1 MLQDAARFLQK
12 EADKWEDENNPIV
25 QVAKEM
31 SLQMEQ
37 MAEFCKGDGPVGV
50 RVWCTSTTF
59 SINITYVI
67 HDIMYMYMAWYRSNI
82 SFIFSEITIHTSIWS
97 IIGIIDYFP
106 QNHQDVVRVALAIA
120 DNGRKMKQFTDV
132 LAKHCVDQR

>member
-1 MLQDAARFLQK
+1 MTLCTCIWYGTEVISASFLVK
-12 EADKWEDENNPIV
+12 
-25 QVAKEM
+25 
-31 SLQMEQ
+31 
-37 MAEFCKGDGPVGV
+37 
-50 RVWCTSTTF
+50 
-59 SINITYVI
+59 Y
-67 HDIMYMYMAWYRSNI
+67 
-82 SFIFSEITIHTSIWS
+82 TIHTSIWS

>member
-1 MLQDAARFLQK
+1 MLQDFFKKKLINGKMKTTLLFRLPRKCLYRWNRWQNFVRGMDLLGYGFDVLQLHFLS
-12 EADKWEDENNPIV
+12 I
-25 QVAKEM
+25 
-31 SLQMEQ
+31 LQ
-37 MAEFCKGDGPVGV
+37 
-50 RVWCTSTTF
+50 
-59 SINITYVI
+59 YVI
-67 HDIMYMYMAWYRSNI
+67 HDIMYIYMVWYRSHI
-82 SFIFSEITIHTSIWS
+82 SFVFSEITIHTSIWS